1 MLKCEWNAPYRAVK
15 HSVDSHISGPYN
27 DQPALVATR
36 TSTPK
41 RIAAAASLE
50 DEMCRAREQKKPK
63 KKKITPTRES
73 AAKDRSVEEIGGVE
87 ENL

>member
-1 MLKCEWNAPYRAVK
+1 MLKCEWNAPYHAAK
-15 HSVDSHISGPYN
+15 HSVDSHVSGPYS
-27 DQPALVATR
+27 DRSALVATR

-41 RIAAAASLE
+41 RIAAAASLK
-50 DEMCRAREQKKPK
+50 DEMCRVREQKKL
-63 KKKITPTRES
+63 IAPTHES